1 MEPRTAG
8 VSASTPTSMPPIR
21 RRGPRGVQ
29 QEEVAQAAD
38 ALLAQGLKPTIERV
52 RQHLGGGSPNT
63 VSPMLDVW
71 FAALAARMADAS
83 EPVEDDL
90 PPSLRGAWNHAKH
103 EARAIADQALQDE
116 RAALEQSREQLSLDQ
131 EALVAR
137 EEQLMA
143 TKAALDSALAETRQ
157 TCDALRA
164 ELAQAQ
170 NDIAVVRSRYESEVE
185 KLRGTNA
192 QLQRDAVVLRDEH
205 AQALS
210 SRETAWTQERQRTQE
225 REAAHERRFL
235 TEVDQARQAAK
246 AIEAQLIKERKRW
259 SQWEEAA
266 DAERKAQRAAA
277 VAARESED
285 ELHEQLLEQSTALAR
300 AEATSRG
307 LEEQLVATRE
317 QLMDEKGAHSAARA
331 ALAQAIAAVAQRAS
345 TPKRS
350 SRRG

>member
-8 VSASTPTSMPPIR
+8 VAASAPTSVPLAR

-90 PPSLRGAWNHAKH
+90 PPNLRSAWNHAKH
-103 EARAIADQALQDE
+103 EARVIAEEALQDE
-116 RAALEQSREQLSLDQ
+116 RAALGQSREQLSLDQ
-131 EALVAR
+131 AALVAR
-137 EEQLMA
+137 EEQLTA
-143 TKAALDSALAETRQ
+143 TKAALDAALAETHQR
-157 TCDALRA
+157 CDALRA

-170 NDIAVVRSRYESEVE
+170 NDIAVLRTRYEREVE
-185 KLRGTNA
+185 TLRDSNA
-192 QLQRDAVVLRDEH
+192 QLQRDAVALRDEH
-205 AQALS
+205 AQVLAT
-210 SRETAWTQERQRTQE
+210 REAAWTDERQRTQE

-235 TEVDQARQAAK
+235 AEVDHARQAAK

-266 DAERKAQRAAA
+266 DAERKAQLAAA
-277 VAARESED
+277 MAAQGKLRE
-285 ELHEQLLEQSTALAR
+285 ELLGQSTALAR
-300 AEATSRG
+300 VEATSRG

-331 ALAQAIAAVAQRAS
+331 ALAQAIAAVGQRARNS
-345 TPKRS
+345 
-350 SRRG
+350 